1 VDEIGCVKSLS
12 ARCLNGIYADA
23 NMPLPQNTPLRPK
36 STSMSDSSSKLLAAL
51 FAERRVLTVTEVT
64 VQIKD
69 TLESEYFALH
79 VQGEVS
85 NYKRHQSGHW
95 YFTLKDS
102 NSQLRAVFY
111 RQWNRLMRF
120 EPENGLEVRLRGRL
134 SVYEPRGEYQIIV
147 EVMEPLGVGAL
158 QLAFEQQVR
167 RLAAE
172 GLFDESRKR
181 KLPLLPRRVGIVTS
195 PVGAALRDML
205 QILER
210 RNRGIDIIIAPV
222 RVQGAGAA
230 REIVDAIRLLNK
242 HAKKPGNEID
252 AIIVGRGGGSIED
265 LWAFNEEQVARAI
278 YESEIPIV
286 SAVGHET
293 DYTIAD
299 FAADFRAP
307 TPSAAAEIVAAES
320 SDLGLRIEY
329 LQNSLARAMNYSL
342 FLRRSGLRDLIES
355 RGFAETAK
363 TVLSLSGKCR
373 DLEKRATDALQA
385 RMRDSGASL
394 QTANRRLEATD
405 FRALIAIKFGRLD
418 VFGQRLD
425 RAVQRRLE
433 SQRHNLA
440 VSASKLDM
448 LSPLAVLGRGYVLAR
463 DEAGNLVS
471 RAAMIK
477 SGQRLALRFEDGEV
491 GCRAD

>member
-1 VDEIGCVKSLS
+1 
-12 ARCLNGIYADA
+12 
-23 NMPLPQNTPLRPK
+23 
-36 STSMSDSSSKLLAAL
+36 MSDSSSKLLAAL
-51 FAERRVLTVTEVT
+51 FAERRVLSVTEVT
-64 VQIKD
+64 EQVKD
-69 TLESEYFALH
+69 TLESEFFAVH

-102 NSQLRAVFY
+102 HSQLRAVFY

-134 SVYEPRGEYQIIV
+134 SVYEPRGEYQIVV

-167 RLAAE
+167 RLAVE
-172 GLFDESRKR
+172 GLFDEERKR

-195 PVGAALRDML
+195 PVGAAVRDVL

-210 RNRGIDIIIAPV
+210 RNRGINVLIAPV

-242 HAKKPGNEID
+242 HAKRPGNEID
-252 AIIVGRGGGSIED
+252 VIIVGRGGGSIED
-265 LWAFNEEQVARAI
+265 LWAFNEEPVARAI

-299 FAADFRAP
+299 FVADYRAP

-320 SDLGLRIEY
+320 SDLAARIEY
-329 LQNSLARAMNYSL
+329 LQSGLARAMNHSL
-342 FLRRSGLRDLIES
+342 LLRKSQLRDLIES

-363 TVLSLSGKCR
+363 TVLSLSAKCR
-373 DLEKRATDALQA
+373 ELEKRAAEALRAQVRNSALGLQDA
-385 RMRDSGASL
+385 R
-394 QTANRRLEATD
+394 RRLEATD
-405 FRALIAIKFGRLD
+405 FRALIAIKSSRLD
-418 VFGQRLD
+418 ALKQRLSIAIHRKLD
-425 RAVQRRLE
+425 
-433 SQRHNLA
+433 SQRHTLA
-440 VSASKLDM
+440 LSASKLDM
-448 LSPLAVLGRGYVLAR
+448 LSPLAVLGRGYALVK
-463 DEAGNLVS
+463 DEAGALVS
-471 RAAMIK
+471 RAAMVEP
-477 SGQRLALRFEDGEV
+477 GQKLALRFEDGEV
-491 GCRAD
+491 GCQAD

>member
-1 VDEIGCVKSLS
+1 
-12 ARCLNGIYADA
+12 
-23 NMPLPQNTPLRPK
+23 
-36 STSMSDSSSKLLAAL
+36 MSDSSSKLLAAL
-51 FAERRVLTVTEVT
+51 FAERRVLTVTELTEQV
-64 VQIKD
+64 KD
-69 TLESEYFALH
+69 TLESEFFALH

-102 NSQLRAVFY
+102 HSQLRAVFY

-147 EVMEPLGVGAL
+147 ELMEPLGVGAL

-195 PVGAALRDML
+195 PAGAALRDML

-210 RNRGIDIIIAPV
+210 RNRGIDVIITPA
-222 RVQGAGAA
+222 RVQGSGAA

-252 AIIVGRGGGSIED
+252 VIIIGRGGGSIED
-265 LWAFNEEQVARAI
+265 LWAFNEEPVARAI

-299 FAADFRAP
+299 FVADYRAP

-320 SDLGLRIEY
+320 SDLAARIEY
-329 LQNSLARAMNYSL
+329 LRNLLARAMTHSL
-342 FLRRSGLRDLIES
+342 LIRQSQLRDLIES
-355 RGFAETAK
+355 RGFAETAR
-363 TVLSLSGKCR
+363 TVLSLSARCR
-373 DLEKRATDALQA
+373 ELERRAAEALKARVRNSGSKLLDAK
-385 RMRDSGASL
+385 
-394 QTANRRLEATD
+394 RRLEATD
-405 FRALIAIKFGRLD
+405 FRALIAIKSGRLD
-418 VFGQRLD
+418 ALDQRLS
-425 RAVQRRLE
+425 RAAQSRLE
-433 SQRHNLA
+433 VKRAKLA
-440 VSASKLDM
+440 VATSKLDM
-448 LSPLAVLGRGYVLAR
+448 LSPLAVLGRGYALVR
-463 DEAGNLVS
+463 DETSNLIS
-471 RAAMIK
+471 RAAMVK
-477 SGQRLALRFEDGEV
+477 TGQKLAIRFEDGEV
-491 GCRAD
+491 DCRAD

>member
-1 VDEIGCVKSLS
+1 
-12 ARCLNGIYADA
+12 
-23 NMPLPQNTPLRPK
+23 
-36 STSMSDSSSKLLAAL
+36 MSDSSSKLLAAL

-64 VQIKD
+64 EQIKD
-69 TLESEYFALH
+69 TLESEFFALH

-102 NSQLRAVFY
+102 HSQLRAVFY
-111 RQWNRLMRF
+111 KQWNRLMRF

-167 RLAAE
+167 RLAAD
-172 GLFDESRKR
+172 GLFDETRKR

-210 RNRGIDIIIAPV
+210 RNRGIDIIITPAK
-222 RVQGAGAA
+222 VQGAGAA

-252 AIIVGRGGGSIED
+252 VIIVGRGGGSIED
-265 LWAFNEEQVARAI
+265 LWAFNEEPVARAI

-299 FAADFRAP
+299 FVADYRAP

-320 SDLGLRIEY
+320 GDLAARIEY
-329 LQNSLARAMNYSL
+329 LQNSLARAMNHSL
-342 FLRRSGLRDLIES
+342 LIRKSQLRDLIES
-355 RGFAETAK
+355 RGFAETAN
-363 TVLSLSGKCR
+363 TVVLLSAKCR
-373 DLEKRATDALQA
+373 ELERRAAEALQS
-385 RMRDSGASL
+385 RVRNSGSKL
-394 QTANRRLEATD
+394 QYAKSRLEATD
-405 FRALIAIKFGRLD
+405 FRALIAIKSGRLD
-418 VFGQRLD
+418 ALDQRLS
-425 RAVQRRLE
+425 RAAQARLE
-433 SQRHNLA
+433 AKRHNVA
-440 VSASKLDM
+440 VAVSKLDM
-448 LSPLAVLGRGYVLAR
+448 LSPLAVLGRGYALVK
-463 DEAGNLVS
+463 DEAGNLIS
-471 RAAMIK
+471 RAAMVK
-477 SGQRLALRFEDGEV
+477 TGQKLALRFEDGEV
-491 GCRAD
+491 DCRAD

>member
-1 VDEIGCVKSLS
+1 
-12 ARCLNGIYADA
+12 
-23 NMPLPQNTPLRPK
+23 
-36 STSMSDSSSKLLAAL
+36 MSESSSKLLAAL
-51 FAERRVLTVTEVT
+51 FAERRVLSVSEVTE
-64 VQIKD
+64 QIKD
-69 TLESEYFALH
+69 TLESEFFALH

-102 NSQLRAVFY
+102 SSQLRAVFY

-134 SVYEPRGEYQIIV
+134 GVYEPRGEYQLIV

-181 KLPLLPRRVGIVTS
+181 KLPMLPRRVGIVTS
-195 PVGAALRDML
+195 PVGAAVRDML

-210 RNRGIDIIIAPV
+210 RNRGINVIIAPV
-222 RVQGAGAA
+222 RVQGSGAA

-242 HAKKPGNEID
+242 VAKKPGNEID
-252 AIIVGRGGGSIED
+252 VIIAGRGGGSIED

-278 YESEIPIV
+278 YESEIPVV

-299 FAADFRAP
+299 FVADYRAP
-307 TPSAAAEIVAAES
+307 TPSAAAEIVAAEAG
-320 SDLGLRIEY
+320 DLAARIEY
-329 LQNSLARAMNYSL
+329 LQSGLTRAMNHSL
-342 FLRRSGLRDLIES
+342 ILRKSQLRDLIES
-355 RGFAETAK
+355 RGFAETAQ
-363 TVLSLSGKCR
+363 TVMSLSSKCR
-373 DLEKRATDALQA
+373 ELERRAAEALRA
-385 RMRDSGASL
+385 RVRNSGANL
-394 QTANRRLEATD
+394 QNARHRLETTD
-405 FRALIAIKFGRLD
+405 LRALIAIKSGQLD
-418 VFGQRLD
+418 ALNQRLN
-425 RAVQRRLE
+425 RAVQRRLDIR
-433 SQRHNLA
+433 RHSLA
-440 VSASKLDM
+440 ISASKLDM
-448 LSPLAVLGRGYVLAR
+448 LSPLAVLGRGYTLVR

-471 RAAMIK
+471 RAAAVK
-477 SGQRLALRFEDGEV
+477 SGQKLALRFEDGEV
-491 GCRAD
+491 GCRVD

>member
-1 VDEIGCVKSLS
+1 
-12 ARCLNGIYADA
+12 
-23 NMPLPQNTPLRPK
+23 
-36 STSMSDSSSKLLAAL
+36 MSESSSKLLAAL

-64 VQIKD
+64 EQIKD
-69 TLESEYFALH
+69 TLESEFFALH

-102 NSQLRAVFY
+102 HSQLRAVFY

-134 SVYEPRGEYQIIV
+134 TVYEPRGEYQIVV

-172 GLFDESRKR
+172 GLFDEARKR

-195 PVGAALRDML
+195 PAGAALRDML
-205 QILER
+205 HVLER
-210 RNRGIDIIIAPV
+210 RNRGIDVIITPV
-222 RVQGAGAA
+222 KVQGTGAA

-252 AIIVGRGGGSIED
+252 VIIVGRGGGSIED
-265 LWAFNEEQVARAI
+265 LWAFNEEPVARAI
-278 YESEIPIV
+278 YESEIPVV

-299 FAADFRAP
+299 FVADYRAP
-307 TPSAAAEIVAAES
+307 TPSVAAEIVAAES
-320 SDLGLRIEY
+320 GDLAARIEY
-329 LQNSLARAMNYSL
+329 LQNSLARAMNHSL
-342 FLRRSGLRDLIES
+342 LMRKSRLRDLIES
-355 RGFAETAK
+355 RGFAEAAK
-363 TVLSLSGKCR
+363 TVLSLSAKCR
-373 DLEKRATDALQA
+373 ELERRAAEALRARVRNSGSKFQDA
-385 RMRDSGASL
+385 R
-394 QTANRRLEATD
+394 RRLEATD
-405 FRALIAIKFGRLD
+405 FRAMIAVKSGRLD
-418 VFGQRLD
+418 ALDQRLS

-433 SQRHNLA
+433 VKGAAMA
-440 VSASKLDM
+440 VVASKLDM
-448 LSPLAVLGRGYVLAR
+448 LSPLAVLGRGYALVK
-463 DEAGNLVS
+463 DDAGNLIP
-471 RAAMIK
+471 RAAMVK
-477 SGQRLALRFEDGEV
+477 TGQRLALRFEDGEV

>member
-1 VDEIGCVKSLS
+1 M
-12 ARCLNGIYADA
+12 N
-23 NMPLPQNTPLRPK
+23 
-36 STSMSDSSSKLLAAL
+36 DSSSKLLAAL
-51 FAERRVLTVTEVT
+51 FAERRVFTVSELTEQV
-64 VQIKD
+64 KD
-69 TLESEYFALH
+69 TLESEFFAVH

-102 NSQLRAVFY
+102 SSQLRTVFY

-134 SVYEPRGEYQIIV
+134 SVYEPRGEYQLIV

-195 PVGAALRDML
+195 PVSAAVRDML

-210 RNRGIDIIIAPV
+210 RNRGINVLIAPV
-222 RVQGAGAA
+222 RVQGTGAA
-230 REIVDAIRLLNK
+230 REIADAIRLLNK

-278 YESEIPIV
+278 YESEIPVV

-299 FAADFRAP
+299 FVADLRAP

-320 SDLGLRIEY
+320 SELGSRIEL
-329 LQNSLARAMNYSL
+329 LQNSLARAMSYYLLS
-342 FLRRSGLRDLIES
+342 RRSNLRELIES

-363 TVLSLSGKCR
+363 VVLSLSAKCR
-373 DLEKRATDALQA
+373 ELERRAADALRMRLRNSESKLRDAQGRLGATDFQALIEIK
-385 RMRDSGASL
+385 SG
-394 QTANRRLEATD
+394 RLEALD
-405 FRALIAIKFGRLD
+405 ERLK
-418 VFGQRLD
+418 
-425 RAVQRRLE
+425 RAVQRNLE
-433 SQRHNLA
+433 RQKHRLA
-440 VSASKLDM
+440 VTASKLDM
-448 LSPLAVLGRGYVLAR
+448 LSPLAVLGRGYVLVKN
-463 DEAGNLVS
+463 EVGGLIP
-471 RAAMIK
+471 RAAMVEP
-477 SGQRLALRFEDGEV
+477 GQRLRLRFEDGEV
-491 GCRAD
+491 GCQAN

>member
-1 VDEIGCVKSLS
+1 
-12 ARCLNGIYADA
+12 
-23 NMPLPQNTPLRPK
+23 
-36 STSMSDSSSKLLAAL
+36 MSDSSSKLLAAL
-51 FAERRVLTVTEVT
+51 FAERRVLSVTEVT
-64 VQIKD
+64 EQIKD
-69 TLESEYFALH
+69 TLESEFFALH

-102 NSQLRAVFY
+102 RSQLRAVFY
-111 RQWNRLMRF
+111 KQWNRLMRF

-172 GLFDESRKR
+172 GLFDEARKR

-210 RNRGIDIIIAPV
+210 RNRGIDVIITPAK
-222 RVQGAGAA
+222 VQGAGAA

-252 AIIVGRGGGSIED
+252 VIIIGRGGGSIED
-265 LWAFNEEQVARAI
+265 LWAFNEEPVARAI

-299 FAADFRAP
+299 FVADYRAP

-320 SDLGLRIEY
+320 SDLAARIEY
-329 LQNSLARAMNYSL
+329 LQNLLARAMNHSL
-342 FLRRSGLRDLIES
+342 LMRQSQLRDLIES
-355 RGFAETAK
+355 RGFAETAR
-363 TVLSLSGKCR
+363 TVLSLSAKCR
-373 DLEKRATDALQA
+373 ELERRAAQALQA
-385 RMRDSGASL
+385 RVRNSGSKFQDAK
-394 QTANRRLEATD
+394 RRLEATD
-405 FRALIAIKFGRLD
+405 FRALIAVKSGRLD
-418 VFGQRLD
+418 ALDQRLG
-425 RAVQRRLE
+425 RAAQARLE
-433 SQRHNLA
+433 AKAAKLA
-440 VSASKLDM
+440 VAASKLEM
-448 LSPLAVLGRGYVLAR
+448 LSPLAVLGRGYSMVK
-463 DEAGNLVS
+463 DEAGNLIS
-471 RAAMIK
+471 RAAMVK
-477 SGQRLALRFEDGEV
+477 TGQKLALRFEDGEV

>member
-1 VDEIGCVKSLS
+1 M
-12 ARCLNGIYADA
+12 N
-23 NMPLPQNTPLRPK
+23 
-36 STSMSDSSSKLLAAL
+36 DSSSKLLAAL
-51 FAERRVLTVTEVT
+51 FAERRVFTVSELTEQV
-64 VQIKD
+64 KG
-69 TLESEYFALH
+69 TLESEFFAVH

-102 NSQLRAVFY
+102 SSQLRAVFY

-147 EVMEPLGVGAL
+147 EVIEPLGVGAL

-181 KLPLLPRRVGIVTS
+181 KPPLLPRRVGIVTS
-195 PVGAALRDML
+195 PVGAAVRDML

-210 RNRGIDIIIAPV
+210 RNRGINVLIAPV
-222 RVQGAGAA
+222 RVQGTGAA
-230 REIVDAIRLLNK
+230 REIADAIRLLNK

-252 AIIVGRGGGSIED
+252 VIIVGRGGGSIED

-278 YESEIPIV
+278 YESEIPVV

-299 FAADFRAP
+299 FVADLRAP

-320 SDLGLRIEY
+320 SELGSRIEL
-329 LQNSLARAMNYSL
+329 LQNSLARAMSYYLLS
-342 FLRRSGLRDLIES
+342 RRSNLRELIES

-363 TVLSLSGKCR
+363 VVLSLSAKCR
-373 DLEKRATDALQA
+373 ELERRAADALRTRLRNAESNLRDAQGRLGATDFQALIEIK
-385 RMRDSGASL
+385 SG
-394 QTANRRLEATD
+394 RLEALD
-405 FRALIAIKFGRLD
+405 ERLK
-418 VFGQRLD
+418 
-425 RAVQRRLE
+425 RAVQRNLE
-433 SQRHNLA
+433 RQKHRLA
-440 VSASKLDM
+440 VTASKLDM
-448 LSPLAVLGRGYVLAR
+448 LSPLAVLGRGYVLVKN
-463 DEAGNLVS
+463 EAGALVP
-471 RAAMIK
+471 RAAMVE
-477 SGQRLALRFEDGEV
+477 SGQRLRLRFEDGEV
-491 GCRAD
+491 GCQAN

>member
-1 VDEIGCVKSLS
+1 M
-12 ARCLNGIYADA
+12 N
-23 NMPLPQNTPLRPK
+23 
-36 STSMSDSSSKLLAAL
+36 DSSSKLLAAL

-64 VQIKD
+64 EQIKD
-69 TLESEYFALH
+69 TLESDFFALH

-102 NSQLRAVFY
+102 QSQLRAVFY

-134 SVYEPRGEYQIIV
+134 TVYEPRGEYQLVV

-172 GLFDESRKR
+172 GLFDEARKR

-195 PVGAALRDML
+195 PGGAALRDML
-205 QILER
+205 HVLGR
-210 RNRGIDIIIAPV
+210 RNRGIDVIIAPV
-222 RVQGAGAA
+222 KVQGTGAA

-252 AIIVGRGGGSIED
+252 VIVVGRGGGSIED
-265 LWAFNEEQVARAI
+265 LWAFNEEPVARAI
-278 YESEIPIV
+278 YESEIPVV

-299 FAADFRAP
+299 FVADYRAP
-307 TPSAAAEIVAAES
+307 TPSAAAEIVAAELG
-320 SDLGLRIEY
+320 DLAARIEY
-329 LQNSLARAMNYSL
+329 LQNSLAREMNHSL
-342 FLRRSGLRDLIES
+342 IMRKSQLRDLIES

-363 TVLSLSGKCR
+363 TVLSLSAKCHE
-373 DLEKRATDALQA
+373 LERRAAEALRARTRNSGSKLQDA
-385 RMRDSGASL
+385 R
-394 QTANRRLEATD
+394 RRLEATD
-405 FRALIAIKFGRLD
+405 FRALIAVKSGRLD
-418 VFGQRLD
+418 ALDQRLT
-425 RAVQRRLE
+425 RAAQARLE
-433 SQRHNLA
+433 AKRYNLA
-440 VSASKLDM
+440 VTASKLDM
-448 LSPLAVLGRGYVLAR
+448 LSPLAVLGRGYAMVK
-463 DEAGNLVS
+463 DEAGNLIS
-471 RAAMIK
+471 RAAMVK
-477 SGQRLALRFEDGEV
+477 NGQKMALRFEDGEV

>member
-1 VDEIGCVKSLS
+1 
-12 ARCLNGIYADA
+12 
-23 NMPLPQNTPLRPK
+23 
-36 STSMSDSSSKLLAAL
+36 MSDSSSKLLAAL

-64 VQIKD
+64 EQIKD

-102 NSQLRAVFY
+102 HSQLRAVFY

-134 SVYEPRGEYQIIV
+134 TVYEPRGEYQIVV

-172 GLFDESRKR
+172 GLFDETRKR

-205 QILER
+205 HVLER
-210 RNRGIDIIIAPV
+210 RNRGIDVIIAPV
-222 RVQGAGAA
+222 KVQGTGAA

-252 AIIVGRGGGSIED
+252 VIIVGRGGGSIED
-265 LWAFNEEQVARAI
+265 LWAFNEEPVARAI
-278 YESEIPIV
+278 YESEIPVV

-299 FAADFRAP
+299 FVADYRAP
-307 TPSAAAEIVAAES
+307 TPSVAAEIVAAES
-320 SDLGLRIEY
+320 GDLAARIEY
-329 LQNSLARAMNYSL
+329 LQNSLTRAMNHSL
-342 FLRRSGLRDLIES
+342 LMRKSQLRDLIES
-355 RGFAETAK
+355 RGFAEAAK
-363 TVLSLSGKCR
+363 TVLSLSAKCR
-373 DLEKRATDALQA
+373 EIERRAAEALRARVRNSGSKLQDA
-385 RMRDSGASL
+385 R
-394 QTANRRLEATD
+394 RRLEATD
-405 FRALIAIKFGRLD
+405 FRSLIAVKSSRLD
-418 VFGQRLD
+418 ALDQRLS
-425 RAVQRRLE
+425 RAAQRSLE
-433 SQRHNLA
+433 AKGAYLA
-440 VSASKLDM
+440 VAASKLDM
-448 LSPLAVLGRGYVLAR
+448 LSPLAVLGRGYALVK
-463 DEAGNLVS
+463 DEAGNLIP
-471 RAAMIK
+471 RAAMVK
-477 SGQRLALRFEDGEV
+477 TGQKLALRFEDGEV
-491 GCRAD
+491 DCRAD